1 METYLFNVFFF
12 FREDWQVSS
21 CLLLKLGKCKQLAFL
36 RDSSTKGIRTTQI
49 H

>member
-1 METYLFNVFFF
+1 MAYGNLFHFFF